1 MMDNPGTQRP
11 KYNRKLGRYDPVA
24 RRASASNVPVSP
36 TSPSQQSTSPFIVRK
51 KTTFGRIFRTSA
63 VFILEIVIVFGGFIG
78 ILSLTQHRFPL
89 LLVFQPGLSADQ
101 VTPQSF
107 VYASADWMYKCNS
120 QSWKIYTDKPT
131 YKNAQG
137 QTVGKN
143 LYPNG
148 DFWLLAA
155 TRNGYIEGHMAKEP
169 KEYDCLGNAINVVH
183 QYGGKV
189 CGVLGAD
196 TAGSDAYWSAS
207 EVNQYEID
215 AVNHPSMFHFITD
228 IVEQRHYDCVIN
240 DLEAGIDSATFTNY
254 DGALRKALHS
264 LKHPVL
270 LGQTLISKYNNPNV
284 LACRWPW
291 QNDRALASEV
301 DFFVIMAIDRPD
313 DLSYDSGCTYNQK
326 SGPRVTLG
334 WIQDL
339 YAYYKSVGIMQHPV
353 AWEFPTYGEWDATLG
368 SSYAE
373 ALHKVALKLS
383 QLSHNDGKNCISL
396 NFWDSDEGMANTIG
410 WVNIQPDPSVK
421 LC

>member
-24 RRASASNVPVSP
+24 RRASASNGPVSP
-36 TSPSQQSTSPFIVRK
+36 TSPRQQSTSPRIVRK

-143 LYPNG
+143 LYPDG
-148 DFWLLAA
+148 DFWLWAA

-189 CGVLGAD
+189 CGV
-196 TAGSDAYWSAS
+196 
-207 EVNQYEID
+207 
-215 AVNHPSMFHFITD
+215 
-228 IVEQRHYDCVIN
+228 
-240 DLEAGIDSATFTNY
+240 
-254 DGALRKALHS
+254 
-264 LKHPVL
+264 
-270 LGQTLISKYNNPNV
+270 
-284 LACRWPW
+284 
-291 QNDRALASEV
+291 
-301 DFFVIMAIDRPD
+301 
-313 DLSYDSGCTYNQK
+313 
-326 SGPRVTLG
+326 
-334 WIQDL
+334 
-339 YAYYKSVGIMQHPV
+339 
-353 AWEFPTYGEWDATLG
+353 
-368 SSYAE
+368 
-373 ALHKVALKLS
+373 
-383 QLSHNDGKNCISL
+383 
-396 NFWDSDEGMANTIG
+396 
-410 WVNIQPDPSVK
+410 
-421 LC
+421 